1 MLSLLIFVLPFRHE
15 PYTLSRQGNNSTML
29 FPFRQQVSS
38 QSQLCFHVKFFS
50 STPATKKPSK
60 PSVVLLVPRTLNV
73 KILKRRKLLVT
84 TPACKQSSSIGNFLD
99 DRIAEVIQ
107 ADQRGPVG
115 VPLAATRREQH
126 PHHNDTVTANQ
137 QPSGGGMPRQA
148 NSFSYLPTVS
158 NSNGQPDD
166 SHNEEIG

>member
-1 MLSLLIFVLPFRHE
+1 MFFLSGTNLIRFPVKAITAPCCSHSGNRSRHNPNFVF
-15 PYTLSRQGNNSTML
+15 TSI
-29 FPFRQQVSS
+29 
-38 QSQLCFHVKFFS
+38 FS

-126 PHHNDTVTANQ
+126 PHHNDTVTADQ

-158 NSNGQPDD
+158 NSNGQPED